1 MFSDLDTRHMR
12 RALELAELGRYS
24 SQPNPRVGCV
34 IARGEEVVG
43 EGSHLLAGQ
52 AHAEVNAL
60 KMADEKARG
69 AIAYVTL
76 EPHCF
81 HGKTPPCT
89 DALIKAG
96 VKRVVCGA
104 LDPNPKVHGEG
115 IRQLLAAGIET
126 QSGLLEQQA
135 RELNAGFEKR
145 MRTGQPRVI
154 VKLAA
159 SLDGRTA
166 LANGASRWIT
176 GEEARADVQRLR
188 AESGAV
194 VTGVNTVLMDDPQL
208 NVREPSIDTR
218 GRQPLKVI
226 LDSKLRAP
234 TSARIFLDGS
244 VLIATAPENVQKGVV
259 RYGKA
264 TQLFGVNLDDRGH
277 IDLRDALTELGRR
290 ECNDV
295 LIESGPTL
303 AGRVVAEGLADVLVV
318 YVAPVALG
326 DSARPLLHLPRL
338 ERMDGAL
345 QFSLQQA
352 LPLGRDLKLT
362 YVPQAR

>member
-1 MFSDLDTRHMR
+1 MQ

-34 IARGEEVVG
+34 IAHGEEIVG
-43 EGSHLLAGQ
+43 EGSHLLAGD

-60 KMADEKARG
+60 SMAGERARG
-69 AIAYVTL
+69 GTAYVTL

-96 VKRVVCGA
+96 IKRVVCGT
-104 LDPNPKVHGEG
+104 LDPNPKVHGNG
-115 IRQLLAAGIET
+115 IRQLQAAGIEA
-126 QSGLLEQQA
+126 QAGLLEEQA
-135 RELNAGFEKR
+135 RELNVGFEKR
-145 MRTGQPRVI
+145 MRTGQPRVV

-166 LANGASRWIT
+166 LANGTSRWIT

-188 AESGAV
+188 AECGAV
-194 VTGVNTVLMDDPQL
+194 ITGVNTVLVDDPQL
-208 NVREPSIDTR
+208 NVRDAAIHTR

-226 LDSKLRAP
+226 VDSKLRTPA
-234 TSARIFLDGS
+234 TARIFSERPL
-244 VLIATAPENVQKGVV
+244 LIATARTSLDRAAALQAKGA
-259 RYGKA
+259 G
-264 TQLFGVNLDDRGH
+264 LFAAELDHRGQV
-277 IDLRDALTELGRR
+277 DLRHLLTELGDRQ
-290 ECNDV
+290 CNDV

-303 AGRVVAEGLADVLVV
+303 AGRFVEEGLADVIVIYL
-318 YVAPVALG
+318 APIALG
-326 DSARPLLHLPRL
+326 DAARPLLHLPAL
-338 ERMDGAL
+338 ERMDAAL
-345 QFSLQQA
+345 QFSLKQA

-362 YVPQAR
+362 YVPIRR

>member
-1 MFSDLDTRHMR
+1 MFSEIDTRFMQ

-24 SQPNPRVGCV
+24 CQPNPRVGCV
-34 IARGEEVVG
+34 IVQGESIVG
-43 EGSHLLAGQ
+43 EGSHLIAGQ

-60 KMADEKARG
+60 NAAGERARG
-69 AIAYVTL
+69 ATAYVTL

-96 VKRVVCGA
+96 IKRVVCGA
-104 LDPNPKVHGEG
+104 LDPNPKVSGDG
-115 IRQLLAAGIET
+115 VRQLKAAGVET
-126 QSGLLEQQA
+126 QTGLLERQA
-135 RELNAGFEKR
+135 SELNLGFQKR
-145 MRTGQPRVI
+145 MSTGLPRVI

-166 LANGASRWIT
+166 LANGTSKWIT

-188 AESGAV
+188 GECGAI
-194 VTGVNTVLMDDPQL
+194 VTGVNTVLVDDPQL
-208 NVREPSIDTR
+208 NVRDASIDTR

-226 LDSKLRAP
+226 LDSKLRTP
-234 TSARIFLDGS
+234 VSARVFSDGAA
-244 VLIATAPENVQKGVV
+244 LIATSRENAQTGERFRGRSVELVGLSV
-259 RYGKA
+259 
-264 TQLFGVNLDDRGH
+264 DDLGR
-277 IDLRDALTELGRR
+277 IALRDLLAELGRR
-290 ECNDV
+290 QCNDV

-303 AGRVVAEGLADVLVV
+303 AGQFVAEGLADILVV
-318 YVAPVALG
+318 YVAPIALG
-326 DSARPLLHLPRL
+326 DSARPLLHLPQL

-345 QFSLQQA
+345 QFSLLQA